1 MRLHYIAGL
10 AFCLLCAA
18 PAGAADTA
26 AESMQPA
33 LTVQTSGQ
41 ILPEYTILIGRNSAQ
56 TPLTA
61 SVYEKNGVLMVPLRP
76 VAEQLGYTSPGTKKN
91 SAPLS
96 RRIRFT
102 CISIPASICTSASA
116 R

>member
-10 AFCLLCAA
+10 ALCLLCAA

-26 AESMQPA
+26 VAESMHPA

-61 SVYEKNGVLMVPLRP
+61 PVYEKKTACSWCPFVP
-76 VAEQLGYTSPGTKKN
+76 
-91 SAPLS
+91 
-96 RRIRFT
+96 
-102 CISIPASICTSASA
+102 
-116 R
+116 